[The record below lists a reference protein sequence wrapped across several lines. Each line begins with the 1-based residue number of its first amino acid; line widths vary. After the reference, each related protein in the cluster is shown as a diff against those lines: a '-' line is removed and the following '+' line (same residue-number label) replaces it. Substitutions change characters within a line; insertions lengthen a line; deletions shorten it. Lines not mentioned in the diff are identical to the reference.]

1 MVDNARWVQTPGR
14 HLQRNTSPAGTEVD
28 RLAAAVLEE
37 PAVPAVPAAAGAG
50 VSVGNSKI
58 GQAQAL

>member
-1 MVDNARWVQTPGR
+1 MVDNARWVQTPER
-14 HLQRNTSPAGTEVD
+14 HPLRNTSPAGTEVD
-28 RLAAAVLEE
+28 RQTAGVLE
-37 PAVPAVPAAAGAG
+37 VPAVPAAAGAG